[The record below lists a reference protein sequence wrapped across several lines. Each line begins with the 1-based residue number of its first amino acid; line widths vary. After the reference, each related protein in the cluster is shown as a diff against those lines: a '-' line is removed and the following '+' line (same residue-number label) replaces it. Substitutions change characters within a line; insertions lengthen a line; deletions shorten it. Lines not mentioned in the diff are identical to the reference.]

1 MAAPKEKWTADQ
13 IPDQAGRVAVV
24 TGANSGLG
32 LVTAREL
39 ARAGARVIVACRKT
53 GKGEDAVASIVAD
66 APGADL
72 AVEALDLADLSS
84 VRGFAERFGAGPLDL
99 LINNAGV

>member
-1 MAAPKEKWTADQ
+1 MAPSKWTAAD

-39 ARAGARVIVACRKT
+39 ARAGARVVLASRSAE
-53 GKGEDAVASIVAD
+53 KGRDAAARIASAV
-66 APGADL
+66 PGADVSP
-72 AVEALDLADLSS
+72 AILDLADLGRCGSS
-84 VRGFAERFGAGPLDL
+84 PRPRRSGWTC
-99 LINNAGV
+99 